1 MSADILVIG
10 SLNMDLVVSAER
22 APEAG
27 ETLHGQDFQTTPGG
41 KGSNQAAAAA
51 KLGASTAMAGRVG
64 ADEFGARLK
73 NSLTNLG
80 VDTSTVLTDETQP
93 TGVALII
100 VDAAGENRIL
110 LVAGANGQVS
120 PADVGN
126 LRPAIQQAKI
136 LVLQLE
142 IPLETVSAALQ
153 IAAECGIPTMLNLAP
168 AYPIPDEM
176 LQKITYLVVN
186 ESEAGLLSELP
197 VHDLDSAKAAC
208 KALFERGATTIII
221 TLGSQGALLATPH
234 DFYTLPAYPVDV
246 VDTTAAGD
254 AFSAGF
260 AVALLESGDLQSSV
274 AYANAVG
281 ALTVTK
287 FGAQASLPTK
297 DDVAAFLETAY
308 G

>member
-1 MSADILVIG
+1 MPADILVIG
-10 SLNMDLVVSAER
+10 SLNMDLVVKAER

-27 ETLHGQDFQTTPGG
+27 ETLHGLDFQTIPGG
-41 KGSNQAAAAA
+41 KGANQAAAAA
-51 KLGASTAMAGRVG
+51 RLGAATAMAGRVG

-73 NSLTNLG
+73 GALANAR
-80 VDTSTVLTDETQP
+80 VDTSTVLTDEAQP
-93 TGVALII
+93 TGIAQIT

-110 LVAGANGQVS
+110 IVAGANGQVS

-126 LRPAIQQAKI
+126 LRPAIEQAKI

-153 IAAECGIPTMLNLAP
+153 VAAESGIPTILNLAP
-168 AYPIPDEM
+168 ARSIPDEM
-176 LQKITYLVVN
+176 LQKISYLIVN
-186 ESEAGLLSELP
+186 ESEAGLLSDLP
-197 VHDLDSAKAAC
+197 VSELETAKTAC
-208 KALFERGATTIII
+208 KVLFARGAENIIV
-221 TLGSQGALLATPH
+221 TLGAQGALLATKH
-234 DFYTLPAYPVDV
+234 DFYTLPAYRVDV

-254 AFSAGF
+254 AFTAGF
-260 AVALLESGDLQSSV
+260 AVALLESGDLQASV

-297 DDVAAFLETAY
+297 AEVDVFLRKTK
-308 G
+308 